1 MSLLHEAVE
10 QKKFDSRVLQRNIE
24 RGNLR
29 QEDLDQFVK
38 GLPDDA
44 ADAMYVSIDSLVDD
58 DSSSR

>member
-10 QKKFDSRVLQRNIE
+10 QKKFDSRVSQRNIE

-38 GLPDDA
+38 GLPDDS